1 MEDSIRLGVFAF
13 VFFCVASAEFL
24 WPCRKLIL
32 GRKRRWPSNISVAL
46 LNMLLVRLIVP
57 ITLAG
62 FAEIVARNHWGMLAL
77 FDGHWAIKILFSI
90 ILLDLVIYA
99 QHVVFHCIPV
109 LWRLHRVHHADT
121 EIDVTTALRF
131 HPVEIL
137 ISLAIKFAA
146 VAVIGVSTE
155 AILLF
160 EIILNACA
168 MFNHGNV
175 HLPPV
180 IDKVLRFFL
189 VTPDMHRVHHSVV
202 VKETN
207 SNFGFN
213 ISLWDRLFRTY
224 CPQPE
229 AGHLQMM
236 IGLKEF
242 REPDEIGIHK
252 ILTQPFRT
260 PRRISHNC

>member
-1 MEDSIRLGVFAF
+1 MDDIFRFFVFLGVFAIMA
-13 VFFCVASAEFL
+13 VAEFY
-24 WPCRKLIL
+24 WPRRKLIV
-32 GRKRRWPSNISVAL
+32 GRKRRWPNNIGVAL
-46 LNMLLVRLIVP
+46 LNIVLVRFSTP
-57 ITLAG
+57 ITLIG
-62 FAEIVARNHWGMLAL
+62 FAGLVESNHWGMLSSL
-77 FDGHWAIKILFSI
+77 GWPFPIKMMFAIIF
-90 ILLDLVIYA
+90 LDLVIYA
-99 QHVVFHCIPV
+99 QHLIFHRIPL

-131 HPVEIL
+131 HPLEIL

-146 VAVIGVSTE
+146 VAVIGVSAE
-155 AILLF
+155 SILLF

-175 HLPPV
+175 HLPSV
-180 IDKVLRFFL
+180 IDKVLRFIL

-202 VKETN
+202 VKETD
-207 SNFGFN
+207 SNYGFN

-242 REPDEIGIHK
+242 RGPDETEIYK
-252 ILTQPFRT
+252 ILTQPFRI
-260 PRRISHNC
+260 PRKNKP

>member
-1 MEDSIRLGVFAF
+1 MNDIIRLGGFVLVF
-13 VFFCVASAEFL
+13 VSVASAEFL

-32 GRKRRWPSNISVAL
+32 GRERRWPSNISVAL
-46 LNMLLVRLIVP
+46 LNILLARLSVP

-62 FAEIVARNHWGMLAL
+62 FAEIVEQNHWGMLAL
-77 FDGHWAIKILFSI
+77 FDGHWGIKILFSI

-99 QHVVFHCIPV
+99 QHIAFHRIPI

-131 HPVEIL
+131 HPFEIL

-146 VAVIGVSTE
+146 VAVIGVSAE
-155 AILLF
+155 AILFF

-180 IDKVLRFFL
+180 IDKVLRFIL

-213 ISLWDRLFRTY
+213 ISLWDRLFHTY
-224 CPQPE
+224 REQPE

-242 REPDEIGIHK
+242 REPDETGIYK